1 MAPNLAVGL
10 AIRLGIGRFADL
22 RSLGEPSFLLLR
34 PALDAG
40 GFETRPYVVCGWAAG
55 SGPRRVTETVWP
67 RATTRQQAWG
77 RGRSDS
83 RKAQSAGPRAKPE
96 RAKTDKSGVPATLR
110 PNARTD
116 SSSRGIASRTL
127 PPLPGGRALDG
138 PRLSTT
144 ASNRAPGRGFHPSGL
159 LAPPSARCNVLRSF
173 YLSEKLR
180 NTGPDARHVLDSRP
194 AGTRC

>member
-55 SGPRRVTETVWP
+55 SGPRRVTETAWP
-67 RATTRQQAWG
+67 QATTRQQAWG

-110 PNARTD
+110 PNARTPEPIPPPEEL
-116 SSSRGIASRTL
+116 RAGPYL
-127 PPLPGGRALDG
+127 PSQVVEPLMVP
-138 PRLSTT
+138 
-144 ASNRAPGRGFHPSGL
+144 
-159 LAPPSARCNVLRSF
+159 V
-173 YLSEKLR
+173 
-180 NTGPDARHVLDSRP
+180 SRP
-194 AGTRC
+194 QLQTEPLAAGSIRQDY